1 MRLYEQ
7 ETLIQAVGG
16 TLRPGSL
23 ALPRRLEAACTLPPG
38 AAVLDLG
45 CGMGAT
51 VSELAARHRALGIDI
66 SSKLLGRGRREH
78 PALTCC
84 KPPANT
90 SRSPPGRSTPSS
102 ANALSVV
109 ANADRALSE
118 CAPSSR
124 AESSPSATSCACR
137 VDGLRSLPFISCL
150 RGAMTQDALGASLR
164 QAGFEIVLWEDH
176 TDALK
181 AFTAQFF
188 AHGSWEGFWCTATN
202 ASGQVRQAVTGA
214 RPGISCWSQ
223 SGEQPMDE
231 LERMQELKQ
240 QGFYCSQILVMLGL
254 EAQGKQ
260 NPDLVRA
267 MQELAGG
274 LGFSGDTCGA

>member
-1 MRLYEQ
+1 VRLYEQ

-23 ALPRRLEAACTLPPG
+23 ALTRRLEAACNLPPG

-78 PALTCC
+78 PALDLLQASGEHI
-84 KPPANT
+84 PLAA
-90 SRSPPGRSTPSS
+90 RSLD
-102 ANALSVV
+102 AIFCECVLSVV

-118 CAPSSR
+118 CARVLKPGGKLALSDLYVR
-124 AESSPSATSCACR
+124 VPAG

-181 AFTAQFF
+181 AFTAQLLF

-202 ASGQVRQAVTGA
+202 ARPGQVRQAVTGA
-214 RPGISCWSQ
+214 RPGYF
-223 SGEQPMDE
+223 M
-231 LERMQELKQ
+231 LVAERRTTD
-240 QGFYCSQILVMLGL
+240 G
-254 EAQGKQ
+254 
-260 NPDLVRA
+260 
-267 MQELAGG
+267 
-274 LGFSGDTCGA
+274 